1 MREITKEIREYSTTL
16 PQKVVKFIPISQKAR
31 DTQMLINT
39 SLFEIEKK
47 SKVQFVPELCKATDP
62 YKFMTVYTE
71 TPFTVG
77 SSSPS
82 IGVKVVEGS
91 QDIEETEELLYM
103 TFEQLR
109 NSDNKNFVNISQAG
123 DFLYII
129 LFEYKEGTF
138 PVPKIVPIPSDPFNA
153 STYLTDELD
162 SLEEDLGVVPVDS
175 IQLNNGNMLLLCM

>member
-1 MREITKEIREYSTTL
+1 MNRIPNYAV
-16 PQKVVKFIPISQKAR
+16 PQKVVRFIPISQKAR

-91 QDIEETEELLYM
+91 QDIEETEGILCAV
-103 TFEQLR
+103 FEELR
-109 NSDNKNFVNISQAG
+109 NSDNRNFVNISQAG

-138 PVPKIVPIPSDPFNA
+138 PIPKIVPIPSDPFNA
-153 STYLTDELD
+153 SIYLTNELND
-162 SLEEDLGVVPVDS
+162 LEENLGVVPVDS
-175 IQLNNGNMLLLCM
+175 MQLNNGNMLLLCM

>member
-1 MREITKEIREYSTTL
+1 MNRIPNYAV
-16 PQKVVKFIPISQKAR
+16 PQKVVRFIPISQKAR

-91 QDIEETEELLYM
+91 QDIEETEEILC
-103 TFEQLR
+103 TVFEELR
-109 NSDNKNFVNISQAG
+109 NSDNRNFVNISQAG

-138 PVPKIVPIPSDPFNA
+138 PIPKIVPIPSDPFNA
-153 STYLTDELD
+153 SIYLTNELND
-162 SLEEDLGVVPVDS
+162 LEENLGVVPVDS
-175 IQLNNGNMLLLCM
+175 MQLNNGNMLLFCM